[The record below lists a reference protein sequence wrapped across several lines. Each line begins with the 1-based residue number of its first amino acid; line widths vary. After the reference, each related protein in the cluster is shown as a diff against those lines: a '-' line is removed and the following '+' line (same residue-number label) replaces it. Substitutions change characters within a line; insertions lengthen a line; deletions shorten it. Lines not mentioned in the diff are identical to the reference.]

1 MMAMEAPRIAGG
13 LAPPPAAPPPPSAAP
28 QQRTMLAQ
36 EAPSLNA
43 QKTMLAQPAP
53 QVAPAGGGTKILPDS
68 AGVVAYAH
76 ERARRARA
84 SGANEIVQA
93 PPAGALFWIAWIVLG
108 IGIGLGIHFWLAQ
121 RG

>member
-28 QQRTMLAQ
+28 QQRTMMAQ
-36 EAPSLNA
+36 EAPSLSA
-43 QKTMLAQPAP
+43 QKTMMAQPAP
-53 QVAPAGGGTKILPDS
+53 VVADGGTKILPDS
-68 AGVVAYAH
+68 AGVVAYAT
-76 ERARRARA
+76 ERARQARH
-84 SGANEIVQA
+84 SGQNETLQA

-108 IGIGLGIHFWLAQ
+108 IGVGLGIHFYLMQ